1 MVQEL
6 RDFEILDKLGEGAY
20 SSVFQ
25 VKRQSDG
32 KIYALKRVML
42 GTLSEQEKQN
52 ALNEVR
58 IIASIRHP
66 NIVNF
71 KQCFIDSHLNCLCII
86 MEYVDNGDLLSHIN
100 KHIKN
105 GTYFQEEEIWNVLIQ
120 VIKGLQSLH
129 QLNIYHRDLKS
140 ANVFMN
146 KDGSIKLGDFNVSKI
161 CKQGL
166 LYTQTGTPYYASPEV
181 WRDLPYDSK
190 ADIWSIGCVI
200 YEMCALKPPFRAE
213 NMPSLFKKVVKGQY
227 QKIPS
232 FYSQQLSQ
240 IIRSMLQVSPH
251 LRPSCKK
258 ILEDEIVQK
267 HMNEKHLEEPDEQ
280 ERSILINTIK
290 FPQAFKNKY
299 AKIDFPKPNYHPIKI
314 RKRISSNTRL
324 MTTFDQSES
333 ILQCT
338 NKSMIEE
345 PSHKMLTE
353 NSTHQPPSSQRHH
366 SQRQILNE
374 ASILSMAGIENTTN
388 NSNRQQ
394 NINKKNSSSL
404 LQSDK
409 IEQQEGISQ
418 NKKDYINVNQHVNYI
433 QQIDKISNIEL
444 SDQLLVSSEAK
455 KKTNASQQNIQG
467 QNQHNIIQGNIQ
479 NEDLFSEY
487 QSKALIIDNSKSV
500 SLADGERKIQ
510 KQSISTNESR
520 RKSIHARQS
529 SSLSSQVQPKNY
541 SQINKQKQLY
551 KILKQ
556 PTNAIKQIQKQS
568 PIINNQN
575 IQINQHIINSYNNSL
590 LLNQPIND
598 QQHQQKCIKNESIS
612 SALRESLI
620 ALEKDI
626 AKSTKAQRASIQ
638 QNDSKE
644 INHAK
649 GEQNLRENEKIITG
663 SYSRSHKNSCHVT
676 TDGVQKNENSIKN
689 GQLESS
695 IGQQNKM
702 QSYKDRNIIPEKE
715 NQNDIQYISE
725 RQTTSNTTKNT
736 KQNSKLN
743 YEKSKSREINQNR
756 QSTHLQAIQ
765 NSQMNQHRIPTLYE
779 LDKSPIAY
787 NEGRKKSKSIFERN
801 ATIVT
806 VPDQY
811 MNLEYQFQ
819 KDKMIESSSRQQ
831 IIDHGDNTQNILI
844 KKRIKYSGET
854 PEKII
859 ILPIINPVKNTKGDR
874 SISVQ
879 RKYSPIYSQNNNREN
894 FLNRNGQTFQE
905 NEVKRKIIFYESEQ
919 KIQDQSQM
927 HSNQNNL
934 YINSNKLNYYHNKV
948 SYQQSPLT
956 QDKYNMQ
963 LDMETIGNY
972 KRIHSNSVKPAH
984 KNSLSPQNYRIN
996 QQKLI

>member
-1 MVQEL
+1 MGQEL
-6 RDFEILDKLGEGAY
+6 RDFEILDKL
-20 SSVFQ
+20 

-42 GTLSEQEKQN
+42 GTLTEQEKQN

-71 KQCFIDSHLNCLCII
+71 KQCFIDTHLNCLCII

-120 VIKGLQSLH
+120 
-129 QLNIYHRDLKS
+129 S

-190 ADIWSIGCVI
+190 ADIWSVGCVI
-200 YEMCALKPPFRAE
+200 YEICALKPPFRAE

-240 IIRSMLQVSPH
+240 IIRQMLQVSPH

-258 ILEDEIVQK
+258 ILEDEVVQK
-267 HMNEKHLEEPDEQ
+267 HMNDKHLEEPDEQ

-299 AKIDFPKPNYHPIKI
+299 AKIEFPKPNYHPVKI

-324 MTTFDQSES
+324 ITTFDQSES

-345 PSHKMLTE
+345 SSHKMLTE

-366 SQRQILNE
+366 SQRQIQNE
-374 ASILSMAGIENTTN
+374 ASILSMIGIENTN
-388 NSNRQQ
+388 INSHRQQ
-394 NINKKNSSSL
+394 KINKKNSYC
-404 LQSDK
+404 LQQQDK
-409 IEQQEGISQ
+409 IELQEGIQQ
-418 NKKDYINVNQHVNYI
+418 NKKDYININQHVNYI

-444 SDQLLVSSEAK
+444 NDQLLASSQSK
-455 KKTNASQQNIQG
+455 KKTNASQQNING
-467 QNQHNIIQGNIQ
+467 LNQQNIIQGNQ
-479 NEDLFSEY
+479 HNEDLFSEY

-541 SQINKQKQLY
+541 SSINKQKQLY

-556 PTNAIKQIQKQS
+556 PISIVKQIQQQQS
-568 PIINNQN
+568 PSINNQN
-575 IQINQHIINSYNNSL
+575 AQTNQNIINSYNNSL
-590 LLNQPIND
+590 LLNQSINN
-598 QQHQQKCIKNESIS
+598 QQYPQKNIIKNQSIS
-612 SALRESLI
+612 SVLRESLI

-626 AKSTKAQRASIQ
+626 AKSTKGQRASIQ

-644 INHAK
+644 ISHAK
-649 GEQNLRENEKIITG
+649 GEQIQRDNEKQVSV
-663 SYSRSHKNSCHVT
+663 SYSRSHKNSYHVAP
-676 TDGVQKNENSIKN
+676 DGVQKNEEDFIN
-689 GQLESS
+689 GQLDS
-695 IGQQNKM
+695 IAQQNKI
-702 QSYKDRNIIPEKE
+702 QSYKDRNIIPDKE
-715 NQNDIQYISE
+715 NLNDIQYVSQL
-725 RQTTSNTTKNT
+725 QTTSKTTKNM

-756 QSTHLQAIQ
+756 QSTHLQVIQ
-765 NSQMNQHRIPTLYE
+765 NGQVNQHRIPTLYE
-779 LDKSPIAY
+779 LDKSPVAY
-787 NEGRKKSKSIFERN
+787 NEGRKKSKSIFEKN
-801 ATIVT
+801 STTVT

-811 MNLEYQFQ
+811 MNLEY
-819 KDKMIESSSRQQ
+819 KKMLESSSRQQ
-831 IIDHGDNTQNILI
+831 IDNNENTENILI
-844 KKRIKYSGET
+844 KKQIKYSGET
-854 PEKII
+854 PEKLI
-859 ILPIINPVKNTKGDR
+859 ILPIINPVKNTKQDR

-894 FLNRNGQTFQE
+894 ILNRNGHIFQE
-905 NEVKRKIIFYESEQ
+905 NDVKKKLLYNENEQ
-919 KIQDQSQM
+919 KILDPSQM
-927 HSNQNNL
+927 HLNQNNL
-934 YINSNKLNYYHNKV
+934 YINSHKQNYYHNKV
-948 SYQQSPLT
+948 SYQQTPLA
-956 QDKYNMQ
+956 QDKYNIQ

-972 KRIHSNSVKPAH
+972 KRIHSNSIKPAH
-984 KNSLSPQNYRIN
+984 KNSLSPQNYRNN
-996 QQKLI
+996 QQRLI

>member
-1 MVQEL
+1 MGQEL

-20 SSVFQ
+20 SSVYK

-71 KQCFIDSHLNCLCII
+71 KQCFIDTHLNCLCII

-120 VIKGLQSLH
+120 VTKGLQSLH
-129 QLNIYHRDLKS
+129 QLSIYHRDLKS

-190 ADIWSIGCVI
+190 ADIWSVGCVI

-258 ILEDEIVQK
+258 ILDDEVVQK

-299 AKIDFPKPNYHPIKI
+299 AKIDFPKPNYHPVKI

-345 PSHKMLTE
+345 SSHKMLTE
-353 NSTHQPPSSQRHH
+353 NSNHQPPASQRHH
-366 SQRQILNE
+366 SQRQIQNE
-374 ASILSMAGIENTTN
+374 GSLLSMMGIDSNSN
-388 NSNRQQ
+388 NSHRQQ
-394 NINKKNSSSL
+394 NINKKNSNSL
-404 LQSDK
+404 LQQDK
-409 IEQQEGISQ
+409 IEFQEGIQQ
-418 NKKDYINVNQHVNYI
+418 NKKDYININQHVNYI
-433 QQIDKISNIEL
+433 QQIDKISNIDL
-444 SDQLLVSSEAK
+444 NDQLLASSQAK
-455 KKTNASQQNIQG
+455 KKNNASQQNIKT
-467 QNQHNIIQGNIQ
+467 QNQQNAIQGNLQ
-479 NEDLFSEY
+479 NEDLFCEY
-487 QSKALIIDNSKSV
+487 QSKALIIDNSKSI

-520 RKSIHARQS
+520 RKSNHGRQS

-556 PTNAIKQIQKQS
+556 PINAIKQMQQQS
-568 PIINNQN
+568 PVINNQS
-575 IQINQHIINSYNNSL
+575 IQTNQNIINSYNNSL
-590 LLNQPIND
+590 LLNQSINN
-598 QQHQQKCIKNESIS
+598 QQHQQKCMNNDSVS

-620 ALEKDI
+620 ALERGI

-644 INHAK
+644 INYAK
-649 GEQNLRENEKIITG
+649 CEQNQRENEKLISG
-663 SYSRSHKNSCHVT
+663 SYTRSHKNSCHVA
-676 TDGVQKNENSIKN
+676 TDVVPKNENNLRN
-689 GQLESS
+689 GQLDSS
-695 IGQQNKM
+695 IGQQNIL
-702 QSYKDRNIIPEKE
+702 QINKDRNIIPDKE
-715 NQNDIQYISE
+715 NLIDIQYISQL
-725 RQTTSNTTKNT
+725 QTTSNTTKNI
-736 KQNSKLN
+736 KQNIKLT

-756 QSTHLQAIQ
+756 QSTQLQAIQ
-765 NSQMNQHRIPTLYE
+765 NSQVNQHKIPTLYE

-787 NEGRKKSKSIFERN
+787 NEGRKKSKSIFEKN
-801 ATIVT
+801 STIVT

-811 MNLEYQFQ
+811 MNLEYQYK
-819 KDKMIESSSRQQ
+819 KDKLLESSSKQQ
-831 IIDHGDNTQNILI
+831 LDNSDNTENILI
-844 KKRIKYSGET
+844 KKRIKYHGET

-859 ILPIINPVKNTKGDR
+859 ILPIINPVKNTKQDR

-894 FLNRNGQTFQE
+894 ILNRNGHPFQE
-905 NEVKRKIIFYESEQ
+905 NEVKKKIIYNENEQ
-919 KIQDQSQM
+919 KISDQ
-927 HSNQNNL
+927 NQNNL
-934 YINSNKLNYYHNKV
+934 YINSNKLNYYHNKI
-948 SYQQSPLT
+948 SYQQTPMA
-956 QDKYNMQ
+956 QDKYNIL
-963 LDMETIGNY
+963 LDIETIGNY

-984 KNSLSPQNYRIN
+984 KNSLSPQNYRNN